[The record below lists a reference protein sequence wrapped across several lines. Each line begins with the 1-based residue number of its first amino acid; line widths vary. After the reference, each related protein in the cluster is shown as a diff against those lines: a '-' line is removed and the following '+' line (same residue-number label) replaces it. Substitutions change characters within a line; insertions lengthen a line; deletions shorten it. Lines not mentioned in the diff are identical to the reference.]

1 MLLSPISGEAAGAGS
16 GKDGVAETFEEGRDF
31 IQPSLAGV
39 DLTQE
44 HIQLVNNSIL
54 FT

>member
-16 GKDGVAETFEEGRDF
+16 GKDGVTEALENGRDLL
-31 IQPSLAGV
+31 QPSLAGV